1 MNKENLKRGL
11 ANVGSNI
18 HYASSNLGSSVKN
31 KITGHSDLT
40 SDDELINS
48 FEHDLKQV
56 VKAMK
61 FLEKQLVQMATKF
74 WPYFFKSGMNLAKLL
89 LQLVGEDSL
98 KFKDMDKLYDEFDRL
113 QLTLETVSVHPK
125 ERQFTIASN
134 DEELLN
140 YLAALD
146 QLQGRVVFLA
156 DLHSKQLKGKTR
168 SLTTHLKHT
177 LKVVKARNKYKEKCA
192 KLEWKSNRLAKKKSP
207 LTGTEQKDLTALQ
220 TQLAATA
227 GVFENANERL
237 KKIAPELLALVEEF
251 VDDLAKWIICNQ
263 TQITKEIGE
272 AMRYYAVF
280 YGYCGTTTSQK
291 TEDLLSTYDEIID
304 VWEVQG
310 TNVRL
315 QVESFIKTIY
325 EKNPDILNKEVD
337 DKDSR
342 LKVAKAWTSVT
353 LKVKEKLHT
362 VKPEDVQNGIFSDHM
377 ISDPLRSYLKY
388 HDDNMNVLDTY
399 HPHKVLD
406 YTEVHPDLPLVL
418 SPPPLPPRDDNH
430 QIALPVA
437 SPSMSTPLN
446 RRSSFSS
453 DTLESIHSDLELSL
467 ASADSDLESDLE
479 TSLSSLLFTETS
491 TFDKAERQIVKV
503 YNLAKNEIKLAPE
516 DFTNWRN
523 LDRYNRTDAFD
534 NKNTVSYKLQ
544 ELTGFFQ
551 KALDHTEKT
560 KATQGK
566 QVLVAKRDFAGAEP
580 GDLSFSKGDK
590 IEVVFD
596 LQSVSLSYNE
606 DGRNWFV
613 GTTGQGTQK
622 RVGFAPNTHF

>member
-31 KITGHSDLT
+31 KITGHSDLS

-61 FLEKQLVQMATKF
+61 FLEKQLARMATKF

-140 YLAALD
+140 YLVALD
-146 QLQGRVVFLA
+146 QLQGRIVFLA

-192 KLEWKSNRLAKKKSP
+192 KLEWKTDRLAKKKSP

-337 DKDSR
+337 DKDSK

-353 LKVKEKLHT
+353 LKVTEKLHT

-399 HPHKVLD
+399 HPYKVLD

-437 SPSMSTPLN
+437 SPSVSTPLN

-479 TSLSSLLFTETS
+479 TSLSSLLLSETS

-523 LDRYNRTDAFD
+523 LDRYNRTDVFD

-551 KALDHTEKT
+551 KALDHAEKT

-566 QVLVAKRDFAGAEP
+566 QILVAKRDFAGAEP

-613 GTTGQGTQK
+613 GATGRGTQK